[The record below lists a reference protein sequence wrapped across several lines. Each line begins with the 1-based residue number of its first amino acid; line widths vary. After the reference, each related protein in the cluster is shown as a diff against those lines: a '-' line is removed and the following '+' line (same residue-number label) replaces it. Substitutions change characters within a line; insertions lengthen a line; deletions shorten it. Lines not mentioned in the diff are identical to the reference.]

1 MASQHSSDDQGKC
14 KCTYGGIS
22 SSIRMINNNLVNTL
36 LLLTE
41 GKDCTRQ
48 FCTENEEET
57 ARTKSGNVEFDAI
70 LNQFEQQPS
79 SSQSTA
85 ALSFDDE
92 ENCFSFENM
101 ENRRLTC
108 EQTKSEVINDADEG
122 CLDDKQI
129 EFFSYQRGFFILL
142 PLFCIGQL
150 VSLEEISLEA
160 MLFYEHACN
169 FEASIF
175 AVLVK
180 HIVSCCQEFDFSPRA
195 CTQGS
200 ALHSQQLLQKELL
213 LAKRRHSVPSDLSST
228 SIYADIIS
236 DQSSLGS
243 SGTQTSIH
251 KQPELLDL
259 STPNSD
265 SVRLYRTKLRL
276 SPSFNNKPP
285 KRLPADVTFLNSIL
299 PNGIWSQSCRRTKCN
314 QNKTESSKRRRLKM
328 DQEIT

>member
-48 FCTENEEET
+48 FCTENEEVT
-57 ARTKSGNVEFDAI
+57 ASTKSGNVEFDAI

-108 EQTKSEVINDADEG
+108 EQTKSEVTNGADEG
-122 CLDDKQI
+122 CLDDKQ
-129 EFFSYQRGFFILL
+129 
-142 PLFCIGQL
+142 
-150 VSLEEISLEA
+150 
-160 MLFYEHACN
+160 
-169 FEASIF
+169 
-175 AVLVK
+175 
-180 HIVSCCQEFDFSPRA
+180 
-195 CTQGS
+195 

>member
-1 MASQHSSDDQGKC
+1 MASQHSSDDEGKC

-22 SSIRMINNNLVNTL
+22 SSIRMINNNLENTL

-57 ARTKSGNVEFDAI
+57 ARTKSGNVDFDAI

-108 EQTKSEVINDADEG
+108 EQTKSEVVNGTDEG
-122 CLDDKQI
+122 CLDDKQQCLLNTLSHI
-129 EFFSYQRGFFILL
+129 ARNSILV
-142 PLFCIGQL
+142 Q
-150 VSLEEISLEA
+150 
-160 MLFYEHACN
+160 EH
-169 FEASIF
+169 
-175 AVLVK
+175 VRK
-180 HIVSCCQEFDFSPRA
+180 
-195 CTQGS
+195 
-200 ALHSQQLLQKELL
+200 ALHSHQLLQKELL
-213 LAKRRHSVPSDLSST
+213 LVKRRHSVPSDLSST

-236 DQSSLGS
+236 DQSSLGP

-259 STPNSD
+259 STPYSD
-265 SVRLYRTKLRL
+265 NVRLYRTKLRL

-299 PNGIWSQSCRRTKCN
+299 PNGIWSQSGRRTKCN

>member
-1 MASQHSSDDQGKC
+1 MTGNCKAFAKRCVGCHAKC

-22 SSIRMINNNLVNTL
+22 SSIRMINNNLENTL

-57 ARTKSGNVEFDAI
+57 ARTKSGNVDFDAI

-108 EQTKSEVINDADEG
+108 EQTKSEVVNGTDEG
-122 CLDDKQI
+122 CLDDKQQCLLNTLSHI
-129 EFFSYQRGFFILL
+129 AKNSIL
-142 PLFCIGQL
+142 
-150 VSLEEISLEA
+150 V
-160 MLFYEHACN
+160 
-169 FEASIF
+169 
-175 AVLVK
+175 
-180 HIVSCCQEFDFSPRA
+180 QEQVRK
-195 CTQGS
+195 
-200 ALHSQQLLQKELL
+200 ALHSHQLLQKELL
-213 LAKRRHSVPSDLSST
+213 LVKRRHSVPSDLSSR

-251 KQPELLDL
+251 KQPELFDL
-259 STPNSD
+259 STPYSD

-285 KRLPADVTFLNSIL
+285 KRLPADVTFLNSI
-299 PNGIWSQSCRRTKCN
+299 RN